1 VRELKVAMKIS
12 TVRLIAVISTIAIA
26 LNSSANAATFDSV
39 SHIHHIKLM
48 GNKVLVLT
56 HEGLYELISEKN
68 MKLIGEEKIDVMG
81 LASLGKVLV
90 ASGHP
95 AVGSK
100 MPDPIGLIKSTDGGL
115 KWESV
120 SLLGKVDFHFL
131 EGAGT
136 DLYGADSQSGNL
148 LYSANSGRSWRSLGV
163 NTYTDIAI
171 SPTKSGTAVA
181 IKDSKLLITDNAFK
195 SSVVIKSNLNFD
207 QIEWRKSGLYA
218 LSGSSIYKSINSG
231 ESWKKLNEF
240 KTQPGILSSSEQL
253 LLVTV
258 GSAINISKDSGR
270 KFTKIS

>member
-1 VRELKVAMKIS
+1 MRELKVAMKIS